1 MPAADKSTD
10 PFDWVA
16 LLKLSLMDFTAVL
29 DELASAT
36 TPPRRN
42 SIAEVSSMLPVTICF
57 TSSALSNPTL
67 NTEKANTQA
76 TITKAIST
84 IAASIPVTPC

>member
-1 MPAADKSTD
+1 VPAADKSTD

-42 SIAEVSSMLPVTICF
+42 SIAEVSFMLPVTICF

-67 NTEKANTQA
+67 NTEKANGCPARIWASA
-76 TITKAIST
+76 TRQ
-84 IAASIPVTPC
+84 